1 MRTKKAPKRNIQ
13 PDPVYKSRLVAR
25 MINGCMHDGKK
36 NLASKHVY
44 KAIKIIEEKSKK
56 DGLEY
61 LQQAVENIKPQMEV
75 RSRRVGGASYQVPTN
90 IRPERKQS
98 LAIRWIVTAARARSN
113 SEFHTFAEKLAAE
126 IMEAYQNQ
134 GAAAKKKIDTHKMAE
149 ANKAFSHL
157 RW

>member
-1 MRTKKAPKRNIQ
+1 MRTKKAPKRDVQ
-13 PDPVYKSRLVAR
+13 PDPIYNSRLVSK
-25 MINGCMHDGKK
+25 IISGCMHDGKK
-36 NLASKHVY
+36 SLASKHVY
-44 KAIKIIEEKSKK
+44 QAVKIIEEKTKE

-75 RSRRVGGASYQVPTN
+75 RSRRVGGASYQVPAN

-98 LAIRWIVTAARARSN
+98 LAIRWIIAAARARPN

-134 GAAAKKKIDTHKMAE
+134 GSAAKKKIDTHKMAE

>member
-13 PDPVYKSRLVAR
+13 PDPIYDSRLVAR
-25 MINGCMHDGKK
+25 MINGCMYDGKK
-36 NLASKHVY
+36 NLAGKHVY
-44 KAIKIIEEKSKK
+44 QAIKIIEEKSKK